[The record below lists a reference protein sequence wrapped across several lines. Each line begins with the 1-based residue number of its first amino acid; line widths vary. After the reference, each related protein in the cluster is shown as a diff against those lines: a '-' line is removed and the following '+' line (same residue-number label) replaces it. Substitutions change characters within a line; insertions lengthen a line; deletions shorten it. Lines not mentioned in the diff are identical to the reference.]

1 MIIRKLNITDI
12 KEYKQIRLEM
22 LKKAPTSF
30 GSSFEE
36 ESLFSD
42 SMWENRLTKED
53 INVIGAFDNGLI
65 GVVLAVTNPRKK
77 LKHLAHIN
85 SMFVRTSFRQS
96 GVGNKL
102 IKAAIKLLTEK
113 DIEVV
118 NLSVVTDNLSAIKLY
133 ERNGF
138 IIYGTESNGIKY
150 NNEYIDLHLMTLKLH
165 KNV

>member
-22 LKKAPTSF
+22 LKKAPKSF

-36 ESLFSD
+36 ESLFED

-53 INVIGAFDNGLI
+53 INVVGAFDNGLL

-85 SMFVRTSFRQS
+85 SMFVKESSRQS
-96 GVGNKL
+96 GVGDKL
-102 IKAAIKLLTEK
+102 VKAAIELLTEK
-113 DIEVV
+113 GVEHV
-118 NLSVVTDNLSAIKLY
+118 NLSVVTDNVGAIKLY

-138 IIYGTESNGIKY
+138 TTYGTEPCGIKY
-150 NNEYIDLHLMTLKLH
+150 NNEYIDLHLMTLKLVQ
-165 KNV
+165 NV